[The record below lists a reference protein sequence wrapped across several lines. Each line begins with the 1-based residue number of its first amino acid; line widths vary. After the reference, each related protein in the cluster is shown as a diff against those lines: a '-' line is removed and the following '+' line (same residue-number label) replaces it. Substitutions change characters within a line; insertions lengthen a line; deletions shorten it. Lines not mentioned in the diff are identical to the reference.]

1 MWAQI
6 VLTSAISRR
15 YKEVGFMNECTDKM
29 YIDLVIKLRQYKNKL
44 NVTDTLRLEKVFSA
58 PLVLPI
64 NCDTHLKIFRSAYR
78 IALTLRTAA
87 QITKLQQT

>member
-1 MWAQI
+1 
-6 VLTSAISRR
+6 
-15 YKEVGFMNECTDKM
+15 MNECTDKM

-44 NVTDTLRLEKVFSA
+44 NATDTLRLEKVFSA

-64 NCDTHLKIFRSAYR
+64 NCDTHLKILSVRSAYR